1 MCVNRSKINDEI
13 NDDYDDDEVVVN
25 LVVANSYDVLV
36 HFVNLTMD
44 KSADLKDL
52 DLTCASRGV
61 WLVKVPKY
69 ISECWKKAGPGEEV
83 GKVVISKQKGTS
95 EVKFSVNDRLAAAA
109 MLADEPTT
117 IPTDHIFTMTGIAN
131 QTMSVLST
139 ESLPGSSSNQHSTI
153 SEYQV
158 AVEGKVIQRAECR
171 PIENAGYMALKRSR
185 LEAGNR
191 PRNEVVQLSK
201 PVNIKPKS
209 IHESELE
216 YNQRKKEEGKKT
228 RLEKEQVQELL
239 FAAFEKH
246 QYYNVK
252 DLVRITNQPITFLKE
267 VLKEICKYN
276 MKAPH
281 KNMWE
286 LKEEYRH
293 YKQSVTDSSN

>member
-1 MCVNRSKINDEI
+1 M
-13 NDDYDDDEVVVN
+13 
-25 LVVANSYDVLV
+25 
-36 HFVNLTMD
+36 MD

-69 ISECWKKAGPGEEV
+69 ISECWKKASPGDEV
-83 GKVVISKQKGTS
+83 GKVVISKQKGSS
-95 EVKFSVNDRLAAAA
+95 EVKFSVNDRLAAADA
-109 MLADEPTT
+109 MMSDEPAT

-131 QTMSVLST
+131 QTMCVLST
-139 ESLPGSSSNQHSTI
+139 ESQPGSSSNQHSTI
-153 SEYQV
+153 SEYKV

-201 PVNIKPKS
+201 PVSIKPKA

-228 RLEKEQVQELL
+228 RLEKEQVQDLL

-267 VLKEICKYN
+267 VLKEICNYN

-293 YKQSVTDSSN
+293 YKQNVTNSSN

>member
-1 MCVNRSKINDEI
+1 MILNVIKRCCILYYLITPS
-13 NDDYDDDEVVVN
+13 
-25 LVVANSYDVLV
+25 
-36 HFVNLTMD
+36 MD
-44 KSADLKDL
+44 KSTDLKDL

-69 ISECWKKAGPGEEV
+69 ISQCWKKAKPGDEV
-83 GKVVISKQKGTS
+83 GKVVISKSKGGS
-95 EVKFSVNDRLAAAA
+95 EVKFSVNDHLAADDAA
-109 MLADEPTT
+109 SVEEPTK
-117 IPTDHIFTMTGIAN
+117 IPTDHIFTMTGITN
-131 QTMSVLST
+131 QTMTVLST
-139 ESLPGSSSNQHSTI
+139 ESLPGSSSSSHHSTV
-153 SEYQV
+153 SDYRV
-158 AVEGKVIQRAECR
+158 ALEGKVIQRAECR

-209 IHESELE
+209 NHESELE
-216 YNQRKKEEGKKT
+216 YNQRKKDEGKKT
-228 RLEKEQVQELL
+228 RLEKEQVQDLL

-267 VLKEICKYN
+267 VLKEICNYN

-281 KNMWE
+281 RNMWE

-293 YKQSVTDSSN
+293 YKHQTLTDSSN

>member
-1 MCVNRSKINDEI
+1 
-13 NDDYDDDEVVVN
+13 
-25 LVVANSYDVLV
+25 
-36 HFVNLTMD
+36 MD
-44 KSADLKDL
+44 KATDLKDL
-52 DLTCASRGV
+52 DLTCAGRGV

-69 ISECWKKAGPGEEV
+69 ISECWKKAKAGDEV
-83 GKVVISKQKGTS
+83 GKVVISKSKGGS
-95 EVKFSVNDRLAAAA
+95 EVMFSVNDRLAATGT
-109 MLADEPTT
+109 LSPDEPAK
-117 IPTDHIFTMTGIAN
+117 IPTDHVFTITGIAN
-131 QTMSVLST
+131 QSMSVLST
-139 ESLPGSSSNQHSTI
+139 KPLPGSSSSQHSTM
-153 SEYQV
+153 SEYNV
-158 AVEGKVIQRAECR
+158 AIEGKVIQRAECR
-171 PIENAGYMALKRSR
+171 PVENAGYMALKRSR

-201 PVNIKPKS
+201 PVNIKPKA
-209 IHESELE
+209 IHDSELE

-228 RLEKEQVQELL
+228 RLEKEQVQDLL

-267 VLKEICKYN
+267 VLKEICNYN

-293 YKQSVTDSSN
+293 YKQQTTDRSS